1 MQKSSTK
8 QHTKSNN
15 TLRVLYGMI
24 KLDSS
29 QGHKDSS
36 TNTNQC
42 DIPHQQRK
50 GQKSCDNLNRW
61 RKAHDKIHCSF
72 LNIVLI
78 QMRLL
83 H

>member
-42 DIPHQQRK
+42 DIPHQQNK
-50 GQKSCDNLNRW
+50 GK
-61 RKAHDKIHCSF
+61 KPT
-72 LNIVLI
+72 
-78 QMRLL
+78 
-83 H
+83 